1 MKNTFGTSLTVT
13 LFGESHGEA
22 IGAVLDGL
30 SPGITVD
37 CDYINAKL
45 ALRRA
50 SSEISTA
57 RREGDEFKILSGVFN
72 GKTTGTPLCIVI
84 ENSDKHSSDYSLFKS
99 VARPG
104 HADYTAEMKYG
115 GFQDYRGG
123 GHFSGRITAPLVA
136 AGAILLYA
144 LKEKGIAV
152 GTHLL
157 RCGGISDRAFS
168 DINADISHLNTAA
181 FPVLD
186 ESAESKMIEKIL
198 EAKRAGDSAVKLR
211 PM

>member
-37 CDYINAKL
+37 CDYINSKL

-115 GFQDYRGG
+115 ASRCEISALISENALSEMPP
-123 GHFSGRITAPLVA
+123 HLKRCVPTAIPFSL
-136 AGAILLYA
+136 
-144 LKEKGIAV
+144 
-152 GTHLL
+152 
-157 RCGGISDRAFS
+157 
-168 DINADISHLNTAA
+168 
-181 FPVLD
+181 
-186 ESAESKMIEKIL
+186 SA
-198 EAKRAGDSAVKLR
+198 
-211 PM
+211 